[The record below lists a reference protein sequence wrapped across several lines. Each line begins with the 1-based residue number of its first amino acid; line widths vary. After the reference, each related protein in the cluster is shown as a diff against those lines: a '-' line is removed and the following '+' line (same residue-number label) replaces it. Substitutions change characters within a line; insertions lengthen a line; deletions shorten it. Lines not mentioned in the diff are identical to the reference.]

1 MRALL
6 RSAALVLL
14 AALPVSAQVRGYI
27 PRVSL
32 GGTMGV
38 GGAAPSWR
46 GGLTGSPLTGGLS
59 NPHGLVPTLAPTLPA
74 AALAPANLAA
84 SVIAAPS
91 LAPAAPVALAAP
103 AAFAAPAAPASVISP
118 AAASLSAPA
127 DAPERAAGA
136 PAALDTLRSLSA
148 PADGPRWVRAG
159 NGFDGLRGRA
169 ETVAG
174 PSQQAGPAGFIKN
187 PDGVWV
193 GGRVKDQT
201 IWISQMAEQL
211 KPHAD
216 LTDVLDVM
224 DDAYDEA
231 RVKLVNAE
239 RAAAERQLDA
249 ASVHLEGTRNWVDA
263 VLTDRDGEQIAV
275 HTHRV
280 YFHPGRGNKVSEI
293 TEGIRR
299 VGKYIDKAVPDF
311 APGGLAETDMDARF
325 KQVELNFDTRGY
337 KEIED
342 YIRGREAEV
351 KAKYGD
357 RFAFRYTTEP
367 KRSSQRLRAE
377 YNAIV
382 ERFADQTEGLMQII
396 DGVTYSRT
404 VGVGHELN
412 SHLKRIS
419 MGYTITQAGRD
430 FFGKTVLP
438 DGTIVETY
446 KTEFD
451 AVTERRGAKGE
462 REVILWEDKSTRVWL
477 PLEDTMEQTFLYKLR
492 IYRENRDLIEKELGA
507 PLKVAFSVDVG
518 GLNRKAAKL
527 GFLVWKDPR
536 QQELL
541 EHLKTAGP
549 RLSEEFGFPVSF
561 MFVNSHPGESADLF
575 YRTPMSQEEWAARG
589 AQLTKQQGK
598 KQRREE
604 RRRNRRH

>member
-6 RSAALVLL
+6 RSAALLLL
-14 AALPVSAQVRGYI
+14 AALPVSAQVRAV
-27 PRVSL
+27 PRVSF
-32 GGTMGV
+32 GGSLGV
-38 GGAAPSWR
+38 GGAATSWR
-46 GGLTGSPLTGGLS
+46 GGLTGNPLTGGLS
-59 NPHGLVPTLAPTLPA
+59 NPHGLVATLAPSLPA
-74 AALAPANLAA
+74 AALSPSGLAA

-91 LAPAAPVALAAP
+91 LAPAAFPAP

-118 AAASLSAPA
+118 AAATLAAPA

-136 PAALDTLRSLSA
+136 PAALDTLRFLSA
-148 PADGPRWVRAG
+148 PADGPRWVKSG
-159 NGFDGLRGRA
+159 NGFDGLRARA
-169 ETVAG
+169 DTVAD
-174 PSQQAGPAGFIKN
+174 PSQAGPAGFIKN

-201 IWISQMAEQL
+201 LWISRMAEQL

-239 RAAAERQLDA
+239 RAATERQLDA

-280 YFHPGRGNKVSEI
+280 YFHPGRGNRISEI

-357 RFAFRYTTEP
+357 RFVFRYTTEP
-367 KRSSQRLRAE
+367 KRSSRQLRAE

-412 SHLKRIS
+412 SHLKRLK

-430 FFGKTVLP
+430 FFGKTVMP

-477 PLEDTMEQTFLYKLR
+477 PLADTMEQTFLYKLR
-492 IYRENRDLIEKELGA
+492 IYRENRGLIEEALGA

-518 GLNRKAAKL
+518 GLNRKAAKQ
-527 GFLVWKDPR
+527 GILVWKDPR

-561 MFVNSHPGESADLF
+561 IFVNSHPGESADLF
-575 YRTPMSQEEWAARG
+575 YQTPMSEEEWAARG
-589 AQLTKQQGK
+589 SYLTKQQGK